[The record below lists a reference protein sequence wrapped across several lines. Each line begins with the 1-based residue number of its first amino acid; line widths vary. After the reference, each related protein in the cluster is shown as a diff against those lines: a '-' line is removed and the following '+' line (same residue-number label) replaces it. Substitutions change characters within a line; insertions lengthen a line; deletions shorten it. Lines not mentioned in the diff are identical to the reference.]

1 MIDSVNGREENS
13 KDRAVARGHS
23 NQHPLDIHNS
33 DRVTYMQIDKE
44 DERSTSIRFKDENF
58 QSFKEILQLV
68 EKLKAFQIQE
78 KKKIERKRKII
89 I

>member
-33 DRVTYMQIDKE
+33 DRVTDMQIDKE
-44 DERSTSIRFKDENF
+44 EERSTSIRYKDENV
-58 QSFKEILQLV
+58 QRFKEIVQIMG
-68 EKLKAFQIQE
+68 KLKAL
-78 KKKIERKRKII
+78 KI
-89 I
+89 